1 MMFADDSGLL
11 RQLLAEALTSR
22 GFHMAGVADTVPEIL
37 RLVAA
42 DPPDVVVLD
51 IRMPPANGNEG
62 IRAAEAIWQ
71 DHPQAGLLV
80 LSHYAET
87 SYAVRLLE
95 GSSRAVGYLVE
106 DRVQDTARITEAIDR
121 VGAGEVVIDP
131 MSSTGCCAAGEPSIR
146 WKP

>member
-1 MMFADDSGLL
+1 
-11 RQLLAEALTSR
+11 
-22 GFHMAGVADTVPEIL
+22 
-37 RLVAA
+37 
-42 DPPDVVVLD
+42 
-51 IRMPPANGNEG
+51 MPPANGNEG

-71 DHPQAGLLV
+71 DHPQVGLLV
-80 LSHYAET
+80 LSHYTET

-106 DRVQDTARITEAIDR
+106 GRVQDTARITEAIDR
-121 VGAGEVVIDP
+121 VGTGEVVIDP